1 MVTCG
6 SERVNHGSTM
16 DTHLVFTIKMVL
28 SSSLLQFYITEL
40 LRIIFFFISQ
50 GSKVFSVTCIVYW
63 STFYK
68 YQNLSP
74 QDFVMIEQVMELSTL
89 EMDVE

>member
-6 SERVNHGSTM
+6 SERVNRGSTM
-16 DTHLVFTIKMVL
+16 DTHLYYQNGTIL
-28 SSSLLQFYITEL
+28 SLLQFYITEL

-50 GSKVFSVTCIVYW
+50 GSKVFSVTYIVYW

-68 YQNLSP
+68 YQNL
-74 QDFVMIEQVMELSTL
+74 
-89 EMDVE
+89 